1 MQKYHLLL
9 CFIKSMLTYV
19 VHLLLAST
27 KGLWDALLLCSML
40 ATASPPGIGSI
51 LCMLTFLSPSFS
63 FAKISPFA
71 EASYVIGA

>member
-9 CFIKSMLTYV
+9 SFIKSMLTCV

-27 KGLWDALLLCSML
+27 KALWDVLLLCSVL
-40 ATASPPGIGSI
+40 AAASLPGIGSI
-51 LCMLTFLSPSFS
+51 LCMLAFLGPSFH

-71 EASYVIGA
+71 EISYVIGA